1 MQLLMAISQL
11 KKSVDPKIIEKI
23 IPKSQDIKTENKKFK
38 ESKISPLN
46 DKENLNISIPTGI
59 SFDLSQFEKEKNA
72 LQFEIEKKNSE
83 IKQKEKEKEKV
94 EEQNIFISK
103 ENHQLR
109 QKISELKLQLEVL
122 QSSSSSSL
130 LSLNNEQDYDFKRKF
145 HKIRDK
151 TPENKK
157 SSQIRNIF
165 GVTLKKVAG
174 GGKNIDY
181 ILQAQEENI
190 RRQKEAEILFKNSE
204 LYQSLHKN
212 VKEYDSPQTV
222 SSNSDIL
229 EINMPELNFAN
240 NNDEEFKKVEEE
252 LYSKE
257 MQHLKAKKEKQMKV

>member
-1 MQLLMAISQL
+1 MQLLMTISQL

-23 IPKSQDIKTENKKFK
+23 IPESQNIKTENIKFD
-38 ESKISPLN
+38 ENKIN
-46 DKENLNISIPTGI
+46 EINNKENLNISLP
-59 SFDLSQFEKEKNA
+59 SFDLSQFEKEKNE

-83 IKQKEKEKEKV
+83 IKQIEKEKEKV

-109 QKISELKLQLEVL
+109 QKISELKLQLEIL

-130 LSLNNEQDYDFKRKF
+130 LSLNNEQEFDIKKKF
-145 HKIRDK
+145 QKNRDK
-151 TPENKK
+151 TPESKK
-157 SSQIRNIF
+157 SSQIRNTF

-181 ILQAQEENI
+181 ILQAHEENI

-212 VKEYDSPQTV
+212 VIEYDSPQTV

-229 EINMPELNFAN
+229 EIDMPELNFANN

-257 MQHLKAKKEKQMKV
+257 MQHLKAKKEKQKKV